1 MTVHFIGA
9 GPGAPDLLTLR
20 GRDLIA
26 SCPVCLYAGS
36 LVPQAVLAHCPDG
49 ARIVNT
55 APLSL
60 DEIMDEIVTAQASG
74 QDVARLHS
82 GDLSIWSAMGEQLRR
97 LQALGIDYSVTP
109 GVPSFAAAAAAL
121 GAELTLP
128 GVAQSVVLTRT
139 SGRASAMP
147 PRETLAG
154 FAATG
159 ATLAVHLSIQNL
171 TQVVRDLTPF
181 YGPECPVAVIW
192 RASWP
197 DQRILRG
204 QLSDIENRVAGSME
218 RTALIL
224 VGPALAAKGF
234 AESCLYAPG
243 YDRRFR
249 PQTADS
255 VYRDSH
261 E

>member
-36 LVPQAVLAHCPDG
+36 LVPEAVLAHCPDG

-55 APLSL
+55 APMSL
-60 DEIMDEIVTAQASG
+60 DEIMDEILTAQTAG

-82 GDLSIWSAMGEQLRR
+82 GDLSVWSAMGEQLRR
-97 LQALGIDYSVTP
+97 LRALGIDYTVTP
-109 GVPSFAAAAAAL
+109 GVPAFAAAAAAL

-128 GVAQSVVLTRT
+128 GVAQSLVLTRT

-147 PRETLAG
+147 PGETLAG

-159 ATLAVHLSIQNL
+159 ATLAIHLSIQNL
-171 TQVVRDLTPF
+171 AQVVSELTPF
-181 YGPECPVAVIW
+181 YGAECPVAVIW

-204 QLSDIENRVAGSME
+204 RLEDIEDRVAGSME

-224 VGPALAAKGF
+224 VGPALAAEGF
-234 AESCLYAPG
+234 AESCLYAPE

-249 PQTADS
+249 PQTAES
-255 VYRDSH
+255 VYRDSR